1 MIATADQFDA
11 LDHLRENVSHAW
23 VVTGFRLLPD
33 GSHRTLLATSWGA
46 TEERAR
52 AFYERLQD
60 LGEQQALPG
69 DWQGPRWKPEQLT
82 FVRAEEY
89 PT

>member
-1 MIATADQFDA
+1 MIAAADQFDA
-11 LDHLRENVSHAW
+11 LAHLRANTSHAW
-23 VVTGFRLLPD
+23 VVTGTRVLPD
-33 GSHRTLLATSWGA
+33 GSVQTMVASSWGR

-69 DWQGPRWKPEQLT
+69 TWSGPRWRPEQLT
-82 FVRAEEY
+82 FVRVEESL
-89 PT
+89 